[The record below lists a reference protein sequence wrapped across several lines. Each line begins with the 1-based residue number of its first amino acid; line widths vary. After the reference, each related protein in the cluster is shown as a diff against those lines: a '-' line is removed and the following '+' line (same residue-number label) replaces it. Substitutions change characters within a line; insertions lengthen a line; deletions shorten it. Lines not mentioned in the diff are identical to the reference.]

1 MTMWT
6 RNVSL
11 TVLLDPP
18 ILNFFIIAV
27 DYVNTP
33 KYFIFPD
40 YSFKVSE
47 KPSKCTVNVR
57 IVIVVSAQSMT
68 TPTQC
73 PRSQPLCQH
82 RVFIVNNYTDM
93 VSKVNDY
100 VDMQFSKS
108 ILKAKFCVTF
118 TILNF

>member
-40 YSFKVSE
+40 YSFKVS
-47 KPSKCTVNVR
+47 VR
-57 IVIVVSAQSMT
+57 V
-68 TPTQC
+68 
-73 PRSQPLCQH
+73 
-82 RVFIVNNYTDM
+82 
-93 VSKVNDY
+93 VNDY
-100 VDMQFSKS
+100 ANTVS
-108 ILKAKFCVTF
+108 T
-118 TILNF
+118 